1 MQESRLFKIVYYL
14 LNTDHA
20 TAPALADALEVSV
33 RTIYRDIDAL
43 SEAGIPIYAEPGRN
57 GGIRLMHH
65 DVLDKIILSQ
75 EEKQEILLAL
85 QTLNVTN
92 YSDHHNIL
100 HKLSG
105 LFQMETDQWLEV
117 DFSRWGEKPHDNEKF
132 SVLKYAVIHSRSMK
146 ISYASSLEEN
156 SSRIIYPLQLLYKAR
171 SWYLK
176 AYCTSRQDFR
186 IFKLTRIIDYE
197 ILSDHFSPDLL
208 SPHANQ
214 NTHAEY
220 PKYNNLPI
228 VLRFPQE
235 MAYRVYDE
243 FDREQITQQEDGDLI
258 VSAHMPED
266 HWLIGFLLS
275 FGTKVDI
282 LSPQELKIQLAEQGK
297 KIYEKN
303 KP

>member
-1 MQESRLFKIVYYL
+1 MQESRLFKIVYHL

-43 SEAGIPIYAEPGRN
+43 SEAGIPIYTEPGRN

-65 DVLDKIILSQ
+65 DVLDKVILSQ

-85 QTLNVTN
+85 QTLKATKYLDNH
-92 YSDHHNIL
+92 DIL

-105 LFQMETDQWLEV
+105 LFHIETDQWLEV
-117 DFSRWGEKPHDNEKF
+117 DFSRWGEKKHDNEKF
-132 SVLKYAVIHSRSMK
+132 AMLKYAVIHSRSMK
-146 ISYASSLEEN
+146 ITYASSLEEN

-176 AYCTSRQDFR
+176 AFCTARQDFR

-197 ILSDHFSPDLL
+197 MLLDHFSPNHL
-208 SPHANQ
+208 SSRAKQ
-214 NTHAEY
+214 ITHTDS
-220 PKYNNLPI
+220 PKFKNLPI

-243 FDREQITQQEDGDLI
+243 FDREQITQQANGDLV
-258 VSAHMPED
+258 VSAQMPED
-266 HWLIGFLLS
+266 NWLMGFLLS
-275 FGTKVDI
+275 FGTKVEI
-282 LSPQELKIQLAEQGK
+282 LSPQELKVQLAEQGK
-297 KIYEKN
+297 LIYEKN